1 MSYSLYLQHTKSKS
15 FESIW
20 INQKKFSRSE
30 KFTCF
35 SCLRLNNNVQI
46 SYIISFFQKMLI
58 RFVMAVTELLTQLFM
73 AVTESISAITF

>member
-1 MSYSLYLQHTKSKS
+1 MSNSLYLQHTKSKS

-20 INQKKFSRSE
+20 ITQKNAQD
-30 KFTCF
+30 
-35 SCLRLNNNVQI
+35 CLRLNSNLHI
-46 SYIISFFQKMLI
+46 SYIISFFQKMII